1 MTMSTNTKTVKASCL
16 CGKASYDLTLPAS
29 EFPLQSMWCHCGS
42 CRHKTGTLS
51 QNICDV
57 PDSFQP
63 PKELFEELTPYEF
76 SERLTEYFCK
86 TCGALMLTHAKRG
99 AYSSRGAHWDV
110 MSGTLEKAEG
120 VFELVGYEYV
130 ADTIDGGFADF
141 LPSVN
146 GKQLERWP
154 VRPNQGEQL
163 PLYWQSPDRPNITP
177 DPADKLHCHCK
188 CGGVEFWIARPSERS
203 KKALGPWPDLI
214 IPYHSTEPRPDHSGW
229 WLRDNGKKFLAG
241 NCSCNSCR
249 LDTGM
254 EFQSWCFIP
263 TIDISLD
270 VAGKKPYSVPFGT
283 LKAYQSSPDVTRYHC
298 GVCGAS
304 VFFTCED
311 RTDLVD
317 VAVGLL
323 DAPEGARAESWLEWR
338 MNRLSFREDAFP
350 RAETLTLAM
359 EEGQQAWAERQK
371 K

>member
-1 MTMSTNTKTVKASCL
+1 MTTDTKTVKASCL

-51 QNICDV
+51 QKICGV

-63 PKELFEELTPYEF
+63 QKELFEELTPYEF

-120 VFELVGYEYV
+120 VFELTAHEYV
-130 ADTIDGGFADF
+130 ADTIDGGFSDF
-141 LPSVN
+141 LPAIK

-154 VRPNQGEQL
+154 GRPNQGEQL
-163 PLYWQSPDRPNITP
+163 PLYWQSPDRPTLTP

-214 IPYHSTEPRPDHSGW
+214 IPHHSTEPRPDHSEW
-229 WLRDNGKKFLAG
+229 WLRDNGTKFLAG
-241 NCSCNSCR
+241 NCACNSCR

-270 VAGKKPYSVPFGT
+270 KGGKEQYKIPFGT

-304 VFFTCED
+304 AFFTCED

-317 VAVGLL
+317 IAVGLL

-338 MNRLSFREDAFP
+338 MNRLSFREDALP

-359 EEGQQAWAERQK
+359 EEGQRLWADRQK

>member
-1 MTMSTNTKTVKASCL
+1 
-16 CGKASYDLTLPAS
+16 
-29 EFPLQSMWCHCGS
+29 
-42 CRHKTGTLS
+42 
-51 QNICDV
+51 
-57 PDSFQP
+57 
-63 PKELFEELTPYEF
+63 
-76 SERLTEYFCK
+76 
-86 TCGALMLTHAKRG
+86 
-99 AYSSRGAHWDV
+99 
-110 MSGTLEKAEG
+110 
-120 VFELVGYEYV
+120 
-130 ADTIDGGFADF
+130 
-141 LPSVN
+141 
-146 GKQLERWP
+146 
-154 VRPNQGEQL
+154 
-163 PLYWQSPDRPNITP
+163 
-177 DPADKLHCHCK
+177 
-188 CGGVEFWIARPSERS
+188 
-203 KKALGPWPDLI
+203 
-214 IPYHSTEPRPDHSGW
+214 
-229 WLRDNGKKFLAG
+229 
-241 NCSCNSCR
+241 
-249 LDTGM
+249 M